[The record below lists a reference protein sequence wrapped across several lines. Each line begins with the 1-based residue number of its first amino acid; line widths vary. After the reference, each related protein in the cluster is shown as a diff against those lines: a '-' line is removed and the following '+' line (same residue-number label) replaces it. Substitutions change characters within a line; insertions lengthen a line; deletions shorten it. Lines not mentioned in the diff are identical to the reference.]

1 MLAQLAYLFINS
13 INWSSG
19 PIIMVTTK
27 TYTLMI
33 LDDEEDILTLYH
45 DYLSSKGHRIIRTYV
60 NADNILQDID
70 IECPDAYIIDYR
82 LLGNMN
88 GIEVA
93 IEILKKFPLACIVFI
108 TAVELLDQEISKHD
122 IFSDKNI
129 DVLIKP
135 VKLNHIQDS
144 LANLINKTQAPSVI
158 DVK

>member
-1 MLAQLAYLFINS
+1 MLAQLSYLFINS
-13 INWSSG
+13 TNWSSG
-19 PIIMVTTK
+19 SIIMVTPK
-27 TYTLMI
+27 TYTIMI
-33 LDDEEDILTLYH
+33 LDDEEDILALYH
-45 DYLSSKGHRIIRTYV
+45 DYLSSKGHRIIHTYV

-135 VKLNHIQDS
+135 VKLNEIQDS
-144 LANLINKTQAPSVI
+144 LTNLISKTQGPSVVG
-158 DVK
+158 VK